1 MFLAL
6 FALAAL
12 GYTSLRLI
20 THASAYSQL
29 LRSQHDGIKHHN
41 ALRMGITPISS
52 EHRRCD
58 VQLLNGHPIA
68 GVTPRAQEWHV
79 CTTGHPHFFSSQHS
93 SATAISPDYSALF
106 LRTQSCPNTRIA
118 TTESVFDTPH
128 APFTCT
134 LPQQLSG
141 GLAIHDNI
149 AIEHSVVSTSARPQ
163 LITIATPGSLLVSGS
178 LTLSGDTLIVVGG
191 GIEIPYLGLHHAP
204 HASVTVIS
212 AHGDI
217 VIKEIAGAIKI
228 LALGRR
234 VLSVPRTLPPESPP
248 LPPLRHASVSGVIP
262 K

>member
-12 GYTSLRLI
+12 GYTSLRLV

-29 LRSQHDGIKHHN
+29 LRSQRDGIKHHN
-41 ALRMGITPISS
+41 ALRMSITPISS
-52 EHRRCD
+52 EYRRCD
-58 VQLLNGHPIA
+58 VQQLNGHQIA
-68 GVTPRAQEWHV
+68 GVAPRPQEWFV
-79 CTTGHPHFFSSQHS
+79 CTTGHPHFFSSQES
-93 SATAISPDYSALF
+93 SSTAISPNYSALF
-106 LRTQSCPNTRIA
+106 LRTQSCPSPRTA
-118 TTESVFDTPH
+118 TTRSSFDTPY
-128 APFTCT
+128 APFTCF
-134 LPQQLSG
+134 LPQQLEGS
-141 GLAIHDNI
+141 LTVHDNI
-149 AIEHSVVSTSARPQ
+149 AIEHSVVSTSAQPE
-163 LITIATPGSLLVSGS
+163 LITIATPGSLLVSGT
-178 LTLSGDTLIVVGG
+178 LTLSGDTLIVAGG
-191 GIEIPYLGLHHAP
+191 RIEISYLGLHQAA

-217 VIKEIAGAIKI
+217 VIQKLAGSIKI